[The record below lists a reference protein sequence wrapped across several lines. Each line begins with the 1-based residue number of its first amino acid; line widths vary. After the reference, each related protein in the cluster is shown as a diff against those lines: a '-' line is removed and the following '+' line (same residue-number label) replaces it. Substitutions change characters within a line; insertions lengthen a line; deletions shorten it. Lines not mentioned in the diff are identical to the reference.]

1 MTGDE
6 APPVNPT
13 ALDTHT
19 QPGGLDD
26 IAVNQDSGH
35 FLGRFDHEGANRNRL
50 LDASY
55 RDASYLDATHL
66 DATHLDP
73 GDASYV
79 HTGYPDIDRL
89 RSADLLRDAARR
101 RRRRRIIPLLAVVVI
116 VALVITGAV
125 IVRRALD
132 GFGAADYRGDGT
144 GRVVVKIQAGDT
156 SGDIATILR
165 AQDVVASTAAFTA
178 AARRS
183 GRSGDFQ
190 PGWFTMHHQ
199 MSGAAAVALLLS
211 GKTRLSTTVTTTE
224 GMISVQIYARLAQ
237 KLKIPQASF
246 LAAARDLP
254 NLGLPDGY
262 PAKSVEGFLFP
273 QTYQYDPDVTAAEAL
288 QDMTSQ
294 YQLVARKLDF
304 AADAAKLKL
313 TPYQALTVASMVE
326 AEARFPADR
335 ARVARVVYNRLA
347 RKMPLQFDSTSAYGA
362 RLLGQD
368 PLNIDYTKAAPYN
381 TRLKTGLPPTP
392 IGNPG
397 QAAMAAAIHPAA
409 GNWLYFVSSD
419 KAGHLFFTNDVKKF
433 DAASTTCRVRKWGC
447 T

>member
-6 APPVNPT
+6 APPLNPT
-13 ALDTHT
+13 ALDSH

-26 IAVNQDSGH
+26 IAVNEDSGH
-35 FLGRFDHEGANRNRL
+35 FLGRFDHEGANLNRL
-50 LDASY
+50 LDPG
-55 RDASYLDATHL
+55 T
-66 DATHLDP
+66 LDP
-73 GDASYV
+73 AYGEAGYG
-79 HTGYPDIDRL
+79 HAGYPDTDRV
-89 RSADLLRDAARR
+89 RSADLLRGAARR

-116 VALVITGAV
+116 VALVVTGAV

-144 GRVVVKIQAGDT
+144 GQVVVQIKAGDT

-190 PGWFTMHHQ
+190 PGWFTMHRE
-199 MSGAAAVALLLS
+199 MSGAAAVALLLA
-211 GKTRLSTTVTTTE
+211 GNTRLSTTVTSTE
-224 GMISVQIYARLAQ
+224 GMISNQIYTLLAQ
-237 KLKIPQASF
+237 KLKLPRAGF
-246 LAAARDLP
+246 VAAAKDVS

-262 PAKSVEGFLFP
+262 SAQSVEGFLFP

-304 AADAAKLKL
+304 SVGAAKLKV
-313 TPYQALTVASMVE
+313 TPYQALIVASMVE

-362 RLLGQD
+362 KLLGLD
-368 PLNIDYTKAAPYN
+368 PVHIDYTKAAPYN
-381 TRLKTGLPPTP
+381 TRNKTGLPPTP

-433 DAASTTCRVRKWGC
+433 DAASATCRAQKWGC
-447 T
+447 I